1 MRSII
6 SSVLFGVEA
15 THKPKGRVIKFD
27 IEEPPIELATGTM
40 EERIILLLK
49 QRGYPLK
56 GSEIA
61 TGISSNTSRVTKSLK
76 LLVEKGTIVA
86 VDVPGCVKEYSL
98 SGLKG

>member
-1 MRSII
+1 MKSII

-15 THKPKGRVIKFD
+15 THKSRGRVIKFD
-27 IEEPPIELATGTM
+27 TEEPTIELATGTM

-49 QRGYPLK
+49 QRVRPLK

-61 TGISSNTSRVTKSLK
+61 MGISSNTSRVTKSLK
-76 LLVEKGTIVA
+76 ALIAKGAIVA

-98 SGLKG
+98 KRLKG